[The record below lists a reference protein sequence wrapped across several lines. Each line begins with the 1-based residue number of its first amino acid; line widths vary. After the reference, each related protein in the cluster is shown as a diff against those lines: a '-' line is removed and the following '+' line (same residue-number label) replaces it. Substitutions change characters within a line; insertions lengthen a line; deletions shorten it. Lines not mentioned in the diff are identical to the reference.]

1 MVISDKVCQALNK
14 YDGAWTV
21 ALDIT
26 KVFDRIWYSGLL
38 HKMKSYGVS
47 R

>member
-14 YDGAWTV
+14 NDGAWTV

-26 KVFDRIWYSGLL
+26 KSSSQDEELWCLQINF
-38 HKMKSYGVS
+38 
-47 R
+47 